1 MNLKDILATIQ
12 KDLRITPYKGC
23 WYFSE
28 RDMEAILKIAF
39 DAGAESVTIGVE
51 SEVKVDSAKK
61 RKV

>member
-1 MNLKDILATIQ
+1 MNLQQILSTIQ

-28 RDMEAILKIAF
+28 REMEAILKIAYE
-39 DAGAESVTIGVE
+39 AGVESVTNRVD
-51 SEVKVDSAKK
+51 VVDSAKK